1 MLPCKETEFKKNNF
15 DTGAINWLEGLDGGG
30 LLLFEFRLFAG
41 APAVGYDNEKEVK
54 DMTHNTGREEVDNKN
69 KKEVK
74 DTGREWGG

>member
-1 MLPCKETEFKKNNF
+1 M
-15 DTGAINWLEGLDGGG
+15 GGG
-30 LLLFEFRLFAG
+30 GELLLFEFRLFAG

-74 DTGREWGG
+74 DTGRE